1 LNNFFI
7 YLKTINKL
15 GFINVISVL
24 LYRIITHSFLVKLIF
39 PKKYIKQ
46 LGEVFLTINPINKTS
61 QKNYSNI
68 LDNADSILNGN
79 VLYYSFHLI
88 NVGQTPNWF
97 LNPFNGESYKNHNE
111 HWAKLGDFNPHIGDI
126 KNIWE
131 LSRFN
136 WIGTLACAY
145 KITHDDAYLNKIN
158 DWIKDWLEKN
168 PPNTG
173 PNWKC
178 GQEASIRAINI
189 LLANEMIVSDEVSS
203 DLVNLLITHIE
214 RITPTTF
221 YAKAQDNNHG
231 LSEGIALYLLG
242 HFLWKETN
250 EQKYK
255 NLHNKGLKLI
265 ENRIQKLI
273 MDDGTFSQYSIVY
286 HRMVLDL
293 LSVLEIFK
301 QKWNLGSF
309 SDAFYVKSKLA
320 IDWYSEMIDPQTGN
334 APNMGANDG
343 TYLFNFDQKEYRD
356 FRPSLVL
363 ASSLFNASINRT
375 IEADHCLLNIFSL
388 SPNFVIKKK
397 KPMSKVF
404 FDGGYLKLVRKNGM
418 ALLRAPKYLFRPSHS
433 DALHIDIWQDGINW
447 IRDAGSFSYAIN
459 SHELDT
465 FSGTRGH
472 STIQFDNRNQM
483 LRLSRFLF
491 GDWLTPSNIEFSKSD
506 NRMSVAYTSKKNN
519 CHSRSVNKIE
529 NGWEIQDEISGKFII
544 AVLRW
549 ILNPSDWTIKGNVIS
564 NGQITLNISSNH
576 YVSLKLKKG
585 FESLYYMSKVPVP
598 ILEIECSTECFIN
611 TNISFAA

>member
-1 LNNFFI
+1 MNNFII

-24 LYRIITHSFLVKLIF
+24 LYRIITHSILVKLIF
-39 PKKYIKQ
+39 PKKNIKQ
-46 LGEVFLTINPINKTS
+46 LGKVFLPINLINKTS
-61 QKNYSNI
+61 QKKYSNI
-68 LDNADSILNGN
+68 LENADSILNGN

-203 DLVNLLITHIE
+203 DLVDLLITHIE
-214 RITPTTF
+214 RIAPTTF

-231 LSEGIALYLLG
+231 LSEGMALYLLG

-286 HRMVLDL
+286 HRMILDL

-334 APNMGANDG
+334 TPNMGANDG

-356 FRPSLVL
+356 FSPSLVL

-404 FDGGYLKLVRKNGM
+404 FDGGYLKLVRIDGM

-433 DALHIDIWQDGINW
+433 DALHIEIWQDGINW
-447 IRDAGSFSYAIN
+447 VRDAGSFSYAIN

-465 FSGTRGH
+465 FSGTQGH
-472 STIQFDNRNQM
+472 STVQFDDRDQM
-483 LRLSRFLF
+483 PKLSRFLF
-491 GDWLTPSNIEFSKSD
+491 GNWLKPLDIYFNGKDNFVSSGYKDQNENTHTRKVREIEKGWQIIDDINGEFKS
-506 NRMSVAYTSKKNN
+506 A
-519 CHSRSVNKIE
+519 I
-529 NGWEIQDEISGKFII
+529 
-544 AVLRW
+544 LRW
-549 ILNPSDWTIKGNVIS
+549 ILKPGNWEVKNKS
-564 NGQITLNISSNH
+564 ISSENTTIEFQ
-576 YVSLKLKKG
+576 SNQTFELQLNES
-585 FESLYYMSKVPVP
+585 FESLHYMEKTIVPV
-598 ILEIECSTECFIN
+598 LEIDLQFNGIFK
-611 TNISFAA
+611 TNILFK